1 MILQNS
7 SLLFKW
13 LWRFSEEKD
22 EMKEVIKGV
31 ETTGAINQSR
41 PLMVGLWKQFSKL
54 WSDFQ
59 PFTRLK
65 VGIWQEIRLVQDSRT
80 GYAPL
85 KEINGYII

>member
-22 EMKEVIKGV
+22 ELKEVIKGKHGV

-41 PLMVGLWKQFSKL
+41 PLMVGLWKQISKL
-54 WSDFQ
+54 RSDFQ

-65 VGIWQEIRLVQDSRT
+65 VGILQE
-80 GYAPL
+80 
-85 KEINGYII
+85 